1 MVTKWAVQQAFVE
14 RLVQDLVMAEQYR
27 NDAQEESNRHI
38 GRMESR
44 YDTFKEEAQYLAD
57 NHARE
62 VSRLQIDLAMLKQ
75 MDEKDRV
82 RSTSIEP
89 GAIFSLLSEGRLYHF
104 YLAPVGG
111 GATVNIGGAEYT
123 LVSAA
128 SDLAKAATGRRKGEL
143 FLFRDKEWVVDMV
156 S

>member
-1 MVTKWAVQQAFVE
+1 
-14 RLVQDLVMAEQYR
+14 MAEQYR

-62 VSRLQIDLAMLKQ
+62 VSRLQIDLAILKQ
-75 MDEKDRV
+75 MDENDRP
-82 RSTSIEP
+82 RSTSIES
-89 GAIFSLLSEGRLYHF
+89 GAIFSLKSEGRLRHF

-111 GATVNIGGAEYT
+111 GVTVNAEGTEYT
-123 LVSAA
+123 LVSTV
-128 SDLAKAATGRRKGEL
+128 SDLARAATSRREGEY
-143 FLFRDKEWVVDMV
+143 FHFRGKEWTVEMV